1 MILIDNL
8 NFLTERFPLLW
19 QALKP
24 IENELPQR
32 VRVTSAKNGTPTLM
46 VEEEGSA
53 LYLHSSYNPEAEAE
67 RFVAQFAKVEEYHH
81 VFFFGVG
88 LGYHIEAF
96 TKKYPQM
103 EFTIYEPTPEI
114 LYTYLATRLI
124 TNLPVKNLKNLYV
137 EISPANRPLLLKD
150 FTDFTDG
157 NLLFVALP
165 SYERIFQELT
175 TEFIHSFQNIVA
187 SKRINLQATTVYQR
201 KWTVNSIRNFKYLL
215 ETPNILSEKNR
226 FQGIPALIVAAGP
239 SLMDEIKNIRYI
251 KENGLAY
258 IFSAGSGLV
267 PLLKH
272 QIYPDA
278 ATSYDPNN
286 FDGVYKQVVE
296 EKITGIPLIFGS
308 TVGISLHKYPGI
320 MAHMINTQDTLAP
333 YYLRLTNGKEIKGV
347 FDSTT
352 ITVVLVQLLKYL
364 GFDPLIFVGQ
374 NLAYRGEYR
383 YAGGIPYYNP
393 AVNENWLKGAFL
405 VDAVDGEK
413 VYTNESL
420 NRMRLEL
427 QALISNYRQ
436 GEFINTTKG
445 GAKIEGTVFTPFEE
459 IIDKR
464 LKNRVVDPDWFPTT
478 SSCVYDPEYLLK
490 QQKLMD
496 NDYHKLAQQISRF
509 EKTFSSLEALGSWAN
524 PDEAQKKINRFDREL
539 KKLIKNK
546 FFVVFIQPN
555 RRVELEMIAKKID
568 EVRFEID
575 PSKKREKIIKTF
587 KGFVNSLQNDF
598 DTIAKEYESLQQII
612 IEASKASI

>member
-32 VRVTSAKNGTPTLM
+32 VWVTSAKNGTPTLM

-124 TNLPVKNLKNLYV
+124 INLPVKNLKNLYV

-175 TEFIHSFQNIVA
+175 TEFMQSFQNIVA
-187 SKRINLQATTVYQR
+187 SKRINLQATTVYQK
-201 KWTVNSIRNFKYLL
+201 KWTINSIKNFKYLL
-215 ETPNILSEKNR
+215 ETPNILREENR
-226 FQGIPALIVAAGP
+226 FQKIPALIVAAGP
-239 SLMDEIKNIRYI
+239 SLMDEIENIRYI

-267 PLLKH
+267 PLLNH
-272 QIYPDA
+272 NIYPSA
-278 ATSYDPNN
+278 AASYDPNN
-286 FDGVYKQVVE
+286 FDGVYRKVISEQ
-296 EKITGIPLIFGS
+296 ITSIPLIFGS
-308 TVGISLHKYPGI
+308 TVGISLQKYPGPK
-320 MAHMINTQDTLAP
+320 AHMINSQDTLAP
-333 YYLRLTNGKEIKGV
+333 YYLRFKNKKEFKTIY
-347 FDSTT
+347 DSST
-352 ITVVLVQLLKYL
+352 ITVVLVQFLKYL

-374 NLAYRGEYR
+374 NLAFRGNYR
-383 YAGGIPYYNP
+383 YARGISYYNP
-393 AVNENWLKGAFL
+393 EVTDYWRQGAFI
-405 VDAVDGEK
+405 VEDVEGNE
-413 VYTNESL
+413 VYTNEGF
-420 NRMRLEL
+420 NRMRMEL
-427 QALISNYRQ
+427 QTVITSFSQ

-445 GAKIEGTVFTPFEE
+445 GAKIEGTVFTPLEE
-459 IIDKR
+459 VIAKR
-464 LKNRVVDPDWFPTT
+464 LTKRVINPDWFPMA
-478 SSCVYDPEYLLK
+478 SCDYDLDYLLE
-490 QQKLMD
+490 QQKTMD
-496 NDYHKLAQQISRF
+496 GEYDKITENITKIIKA
-509 EKTFSSLEALGSWAN
+509 FSSLENLGSRLN
-524 PDEAQKKINRFDREL
+524 PDQLQKKINQFDREL

-546 FFVVFIQPN
+546 FFTVFIQPSK
-555 RRVELEMIAKKID
+555 RVELELVAKNID
-568 EVRFEID
+568 EVRFEHN
-575 PSKKREKIIKTF
+575 PSKKREKIIKVF
-587 KGFVNSLQNDF
+587 KGLINSLQGDF
-598 DTIAKEYESLQQII
+598 DTMAKEYKSLQQII
-612 IEASKASI
+612 LEASKASF